1 VHFPITPLS
10 TRETAGSVSPPKEEV
25 TRDCCFLNRLKM
37 LTGTYYSVDSPEV
50 NAIASP
56 KKLIKDIKRFLI
68 YYY

>member
-1 VHFPITPLS
+1 
-10 TRETAGSVSPPKEEV
+10 
-25 TRDCCFLNRLKM
+25 M